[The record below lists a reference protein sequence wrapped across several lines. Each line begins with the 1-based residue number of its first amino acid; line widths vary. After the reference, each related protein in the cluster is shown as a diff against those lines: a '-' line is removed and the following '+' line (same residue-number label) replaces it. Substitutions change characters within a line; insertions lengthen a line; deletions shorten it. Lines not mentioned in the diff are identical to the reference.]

1 MDKITMHLDNA
12 VDFLKERRRP
22 RRRFRLHRR
31 RQREL
36 PRLLRGDSP
45 ADAVGG
51 LVFDNTLWH
60 GLVIDPNDNH
70 VETVAVRALNDF
82 LPTDWRVETIMLPLF
97 DGMTLARKR

>member
-1 MDKITMHLDNA
+1 MAT
-12 VDFLKERRRP
+12 
-22 RRRFRLHRR
+22 
-31 RQREL
+31 
-36 PRLLRGDSP
+36 
-45 ADAVGG
+45 
-51 LVFDNTLWH
+51 NTLWH